1 MRVGGEETD
10 GSSSQLQDETVKEE
24 PIPRAK
30 QVVKSNPRRINT
42 VGKHRIKEIN
52 QVLDNYLCKYDSKE
66 GIDKIDKVG
75 QDFSCEK
82 RKA

>member
-1 MRVGGEETD
+1 
-10 GSSSQLQDETVKEE
+10 
-24 PIPRAK
+24 
-30 QVVKSNPRRINT
+30 VVKSNPRRINT